1 MRFVKTCLFIIGFA
15 AIMAT
20 PAYGD
25 AASEAFVKENAS
37 RVLATLDDETLDD
50 AVRTAKFVEQMDSFA
65 NLDRVASFVI
75 GKYSRRFSPEDLTR
89 YRAAFRAYNLT
100 AYQEQFDDYRGS
112 EIEITGSTDRSAT
125 DSIVDTIVRRQN
137 GDSQDVRWR
146 VLQRKGKY
154 EIVDIALNFD
164 GSLLWL
170 AIEQRAQFLDLLDRT
185 NGSADA
191 LIKKLNELTDDLRE
205 D

>member
-1 MRFVKTCLFIIGFA
+1 MRFLKTYLFLFGFVVS
-15 AIMAT
+15 MAT
-20 PAYGD
+20 PAYAD
-25 AASEAFVKENAS
+25 AASEAFVKDNAT
-37 RVLATLDDETLDD
+37 RVLATLDDESLDEG
-50 AVRTAKFVEQMDSFA
+50 ARTTQFIKQMDEFS

-75 GKYSRRFSPEDLTR
+75 GKYSRRFSQEDLAR
-89 YRAAFRAYNLT
+89 YRAAFRDYNLT

-112 EIEITGSTDRSAT
+112 KIEITGSTDRSAT

-146 VLQRKGKY
+146 VLSRNGKH
-154 EIVDIALNFD
+154 EVVDIALNFD

-185 NGSADA
+185 NGSVDA
-191 LIKKLNELTDDLRE
+191 LIKKLDDLTAE
-205 D
+205 LSKS